1 MIIYMRPFYYIALS
15 SRTVVTT
22 EKQSSEIYKSNKDGA
37 RNKIEETLF
46 NDKQSH

>member
-1 MIIYMRPFYYIALS
+1 MIIYMRPFYYIALP

-22 EKQSSEIYKSNKDGA
+22 EKQSSEIYKSNKDA